1 VLRSG
6 ATGLNAAVQ
15 SNIVTLSWRY
25 LPTVLASSLIMLA
38 WALIINNLG
47 RRRYPIYWWAAG
59 KTFVS
64 ATKAADEKE
73 RRNELREVEAG
84 LRSTEGHVFDP
95 SNGENGSNGQKGSG
109 HGERAGNTSAK
120 FARSHHGISCTFL
133 LLQSACRLNLSGERL
148 NGFITSF
155 PNLVLGQ

>member
-1 VLRSG
+1 MTFSRSG

-25 LPTVLASSLIMLA
+25 IPTVLASSLIMLA

-64 ATKAADEKE
+64 ATPAADKKE
-73 RRNELREVEAG
+73 RWDELREVEAG
-84 LRSTEGHVFDP
+84 LRTTEGTLFDRKNDEEEG
-95 SNGENGSNGQKGSG
+95 SDRNGVSVHEG
-109 HGERAGNTSAK
+109 RAGNT
-120 FARSHHGISCTFL
+120 FT
-133 LLQSACRLNLSGERL
+133 
-148 NGFITSF
+148 NGTS
-155 PNLVLGQ
+155 PV

>member
-1 VLRSG
+1 MITLSRAG

-15 SNIVTLSWRY
+15 SNVVTLSWRY
-25 LPTVLASSLIMLA
+25 IPTVLASSLIMLS

-73 RRNELREVEAG
+73 RRSELREIEAG
-84 LRSTEGHVFDP
+84 LRSTEGHIFDP
-95 SNGENGSNGQKGSG
+95 SSGENESNGKNESG
-109 HGERAGNTSAK
+109 HEDRAGNTS
-120 FARSHHGISCTFL
+120 T
-133 LLQSACRLNLSGERL
+133 
-148 NGFITSF
+148 NGANST
-155 PNLVLGQ
+155 

>member
-1 VLRSG
+1 MMTLSRSG

-25 LPTVLASSLIMLA
+25 IPTVLASSLIMLA

-64 ATKAADEKE
+64 ATPAADEKE
-73 RRNELREVEAG
+73 RRSELREVEAG
-84 LRSTEGHVFDP
+84 LRSTEGHLFRP
-95 SNGENGSNGQKGSG
+95 SNGEDGSDDKKGSG
-109 HGERAGNTSAK
+109 HGDRAGNTS
-120 FARSHHGISCTFL
+120 TN
-133 LLQSACRLNLSGERL
+133 SANS
-148 NGFITSF
+148 
-155 PNLVLGQ
+155 V